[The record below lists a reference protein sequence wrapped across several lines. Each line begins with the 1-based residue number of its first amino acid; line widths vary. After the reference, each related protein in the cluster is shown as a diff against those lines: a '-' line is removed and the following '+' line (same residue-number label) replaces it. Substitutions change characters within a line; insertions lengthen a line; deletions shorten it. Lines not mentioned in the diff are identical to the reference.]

1 MAKSSF
7 KTSGGYVARARG
19 AEERGRDRFL
29 QAMHITPNAQL
40 ATESS
45 VAAIVGKFH
54 QLSLQ
59 ARENL
64 KFVLKYHPFQGK
76 LLSIM
81 GRLNP
86 NEFSSLSGEKTL
98 RALCCR
104 ENERAAE
111 VLTNA
116 LLSNLESCPAD
127 SVSAEQFMKV
137 VRSLRPRYLGVV
149 PPYFLKE
156 FSH

>member
-7 KTSGGYVARARG
+7 KTLDGHVARAREAAG
-19 AEERGRDRFL
+19 RGRNRFL
-29 QAMHITPNAQL
+29 QAVHVTTNEQL
-40 ATESS
+40 AAEESIAATVGRFHKLLSS
-45 VAAIVGKFH
+45 VQEDIKFILKFH
-54 QLSLQ
+54 PLQ
-59 ARENL
+59 
-64 KFVLKYHPFQGK
+64 KK
-76 LLSIM
+76 LLSILN
-81 GRLNP
+81 RLNP
-86 NEFSSLSGEKTL
+86 TEFSGLSGEKTL